1 LTSTSTALV
10 VGDPAYAARDR
21 DAWPPLRGSREE
33 IATVSAAL
41 PRVRVLAGADA
52 SARALRSL
60 ARSGELAPFRV
71 LHLATHTAVEPAK
84 LFESALVLAPD
95 RPGEGESL
103 LSAREIADTWRLDA
117 DLVCLTGCQTA
128 LGMRAAS
135 QGLLGLQQAFFRAGA
150 RSVLV
155 SLWPVDDA
163 ATALLMKEFYRRLP
177 TATGPGARAEA
188 LREAQR
194 AVRDWRAPGG
204 ARPYAHPAY
213 WAGFTLVGDAG

>member
-1 LTSTSTALV
+1 V
-10 VGDPAYAARDR
+10 R
-21 DAWPPLRGSREE
+21 
-33 IATVSAAL
+33 AAL
-41 PRVRVLAGADA
+41 PRVVVLAGAEA
-52 SARALRSL
+52 SARSLRAL
-60 ARSGELAPFRV
+60 ARTGALSRFRV
-71 LHLATHTAVEPAK
+71 LHFATHTQVEPAR
-84 LFESALVLAPD
+84 LLESALVLAPD
-95 RPGEGESL
+95 RPGEGESR

-128 LGMRAAS
+128 LGMRAAG

-163 ATALLMKEFYRRLP
+163 ATALLMKEFYGRLAR
-177 TATGPGARAEA
+177 ATGPGARAEA
-188 LREAQR
+188 LRQAQR